1 MALIK
6 CEECG
11 SIIPN
16 GAKACPNCGCP
27 IDEKTTSSF
36 WQKLCKHF
44 YTKDDDPYVD
54 LAAKLTAVP
63 KVVCT
68 VGYILCVLFHIFYY
82 IVNIVILAPF
92 IKAYPIFWSVFLFP
106 FFVYT
111 LMTVGL
117 YLFWCWV
124 GSIIVNGIRKIRQ
137 SKNKQ

>member
-1 MALIK
+1 MAERR

-16 GAKACPNCGCP
+16 GATTCPNCGCP
-27 IDEKTTSSF
+27 IDEKTTTSSF

-44 YTKDDDPYVD
+44 YTKDNDPYVD

-63 KVVCT
+63 KVVFA
-68 VGYILCVLFHIFYY
+68 VGYILCVLIFIMFDIIFPASYK
-82 IVNIVILAPF
+82 IVPIL
-92 IKAYPIFWSVFLFP
+92 WSTFLFQ

-111 LMTVGL
+111 LICGGL
-117 YLFWCWV
+117 YLFWWWV
-124 GSIIVNGIRKIRQ
+124 GNIIVNGVRKIRQ